1 MLDDETPY
9 CVGLKVEDF
18 KKLDFSKIDLKEYMN
33 YALKTYKRQVNNKM
47 KQETL
52 ERIKERLK

>member
-9 CVGLKVEDF
+9 CVGLKIEDF

-33 YALKTYKRQVNNKM
+33 YALKTYKKQVSDKM

-52 ERIKERLK
+52 DRIKQKFQ